1 MGYKVPDWKK
11 SIDQD
16 KFDVETESGTFQ
28 LPKAEYLTGR
38 QAQAFEDADER
49 EGGIYA
55 VLDEVSPGLGTAL
68 IDVPVKYVKELVEAW
83 QADSG
88 IELGESAASSTS

>member
-1 MGYKVPDWKK
+1 VGYKIPDWKK

-16 KFDVETESGTFQ
+16 KFAIETDDGTFY

-38 QAQAFEDADER
+38 QAQQFAEADEA
-49 EGGIYA
+49 EGGIYE
-55 VLDEVSPGLGTAL
+55 VLDNITPGLGTAL

-88 IELGESAASSTS
+88 VTVGESEASSS

>member
-1 MGYKVPDWKK
+1 MGYKIPDWKK

-16 KFDVETESGTFQ
+16 KFDVETADGTFK

-38 QAQAFEDADER
+38 QAQRFAEADDT

-55 VLDEVSPGLGTAL
+55 VLDEVTPGLGTAL
-68 IDVPVKYVKELVEAW
+68 IDVPVKYVKEMVEAW
-83 QADSG
+83 QDDSG
-88 IELGESAASSTS
+88 VSLGESEASAT